1 MNLIHL
7 MRTDFVEVIDD
18 FLTQS
23 YYESLRASVTD
34 PGFPWYFQD
43 NVTYE
48 SSEIE
53 GVYIN
58 ENPINNSFGFSH
70 VIYFN
75 SEVRSQVGNLFMPF
89 AFQVKDYLKASEIMR
104 VRLDM
109 TVYNPDTRMHGPHVD
124 YNDIPHYSA
133 VYYINDSDGP
143 TVLFNEKQGQ
153 DSLTIK
159 ETIDPKPNRL
169 LLFDGSYIHTGYSP
183 SRHNSRVLI
192 NSNYIP

>member
-1 MNLIHL
+1 

-23 YYESLRASVTD
+23 YYESLRASVTNSQ
-34 PGFPWYFQD
+34 FPWYFQD
-43 NVTYE
+43 NITYVNDK
-48 SSEIE
+48 I
-53 GVYIN
+53 GGYIN

-70 VIYFN
+70 AIYFS
-75 SEVRSQVGNLFMPF
+75 SEIKSQVGNLVMPF
-89 AFQVKDYLKASEIMR
+89 AFQVKDYLKASEIIR

-109 TVYNPDTRMHGPHVD
+109 TVYNPDIRMHGPHVD
-124 YNDIPHYSA
+124 FDDIPHYSA
-133 VYYINDSDGP
+133 VYYLNDSDGS
-143 TVLFNEKQGQ
+143 TVIFNEKWGQ

-159 ETIDPKPNRL
+159 ETIEPKPNRL
-169 LLFDGSYIHTGYSP
+169 LLFDGSYLHTGYSP

>member
-1 MNLIHL
+1 

-43 NVTYE
+43 N
-48 SSEIE
+48 
-53 GVYIN
+53 
-58 ENPINNSFGFSH
+58 

-109 TVYNPDTRMHGPHVD
+109 TVYNPDTRMHGPHID
-124 YNDIPHYSA
+124 YNDTPHYSA